1 MLYLNCDYNC
11 GAHPAIMR
19 RLEETNYE
27 YTGTYGIDKYTESA
41 KQRIREACGDPDAD
55 IFFLIGGTQTNATV
69 IDALLK
75 PWQGAVSAPS
85 GHINVHEAGAIE
97 FTGHKVIALPNHDDG
112 KIRPH
117 ELEEVF
123 RAYRADESRDHIVE
137 PELVYLSFPTE
148 LGTMYSAQELTAIH
162 NVTKKYNGRLYID
175 GARLGYALGAEG
187 NDVTLEYLAEHCEAF
202 YIGGTKVGALF
213 GEAIVFPH
221 HGAPEHFFTFIKQHG
236 ALLAKGRITGLQF
249 DTLFTDGLYEEIGR
263 QADILAK
270 QIPELFVKYDKGLL
284 AVNSRTNQQFIIIR
298 NILIPRLS
306 EHVKFEKWGAVDA
319 EHTMCR
325 FVTGWSTTQEDI
337 DELEKILATI
347 AD

>member
-1 MLYLNCDYNC
+1 MLYFNCDYNS
-11 GAHPAIMR
+11 GMHPAILK

-27 YTGTYGIDKYTESA
+27 YTGTYGIDKYSESA
-41 KQRIREACGDPDAD
+41 KQRIREACSDPDAD

-75 PWQGAVSAPS
+75 PWQGAVSAPT

-97 FTGHKVIALPNHDDG
+97 FTGHKVIALPHHDDG

-123 RAYRADESRDHIVE
+123 RAYGADGSRDHIVE

-162 NVTKKYNGRLYID
+162 NVTKKYGGRLYID

-187 NDVTLEYLAEHCEAF
+187 NDVTLKYLAEHSEAF

-213 GEAIVFPH
+213 GEAVVFPR

-263 QADILAK
+263 QADALAR

-284 AVNSRTNQQFIIIR
+284 AVHSRTNQQFII
-298 NILIPRLS
+298 LTKEFADRLS
-306 EHVKFEKWGAVDA
+306 EHVKFEKWEVVDT
-319 EHTMCR
+319 EHIMCR
-325 FVTGWSTTQEDI
+325 FVTSWSTTQQDI
-337 DELEKILATI
+337 DSLEEILTHI
-347 AD
+347 D

>member
-1 MLYLNCDYNC
+1 MLYFNCDYNS
-11 GAHPAIMR
+11 GMHPAILK
-19 RLEETNYE
+19 RLEETNLE
-27 YTGTYGIDKYTESA
+27 YTGTYGIDKYSESA

-75 PWQGAVSAPS
+75 PWQGAVSAPT

-97 FTGHKVIALPNHDDG
+97 FTGHKVISLPHHDDG

-162 NVTKKYNGRLYID
+162 NVTKKYGGRLYID

-187 NDVTLEYLAEHCEAF
+187 NDVTLQYLAEHCEAF

-213 GEAIVFPH
+213 GEAVVFPR

-263 QADILAK
+263 QADALAS
-270 QIPELFVKYDKGLL
+270 QIPELFVKNDKGLL
-284 AVNSRTNQQFIIIR
+284 AVHSRTNQQFII
-298 NILIPRLS
+298 LTKEFAERLS
-306 EHVKFEKWGAVDA
+306 RHVKFEKWEVVDS
-319 EHTMCR
+319 EHVMCR
-325 FVTGWSTTQEDI
+325 FVTSWSTTQQDI
-337 DELEKILATI
+337 ESLEEILTHI
-347 AD
+347 D